1 MIEENCHY
9 HSLIDYD
16 KITTEIV
23 DWLKNWFKDKSGPA
37 VIGIS
42 GGKDSTVCA
51 ALLVK
56 ALGKERV
63 IGVMMPNGEQKD
75 INDSIKVCKLL
86 GIKTFTINIGETVN
100 ALNSELIKNIKDP
113 EIEKV
118 YVIHSIGDT
127 TKYIIDNPLYS
138 TNTPARCRMTVLYG
152 IAAMYNGYVANTC
165 NLSEDWIG
173 YSTKW
178 GDAVGDFSIIN
189 KLTKSEV
196 VRLGDNLGLP
206 HELIH
211 KTPSDGM
218 CGMSDE
224 DKLGFTYD
232 ELDAYIRSL
241 PKYNIDGKVYSKPS
255 KEIIEKIEKMHNH
268 PNTRKKCIILDSP
281 LDYPTAF

>member
-1 MIEENCHY
+1 M
-9 HSLIDYD
+9 DYE
-16 KITTEIV
+16 KITIEIIN
-23 DWLKNWFKDKSGPA
+23 WLQNWFKDKLGPA
-37 VIGIS
+37 IIGIS

-56 ALGKERV
+56 ALGAERV

-75 INDSIKVCKLL
+75 IDDSIKVCKLL

-100 ALNSELIKNIKDP
+100 ALNKEIISEIKEP
-113 EIEKV
+113 GIEN
-118 YVIHSIGDT
+118 
-127 TKYIIDNPLYS
+127 KYIIHTIANSKKYIINNPLYS

-152 IAAMYNGYVANTC
+152 IAALYNGFVVNTC

-178 GDAVGDFSIIN
+178 GDAVGDFSILN
-189 KLTKSEV
+189 KLTKTEV
-196 VRLGDNLGLP
+196 VELGDYLGLP
-206 HELIH
+206 HELTH

-232 ELDAYIRSL
+232 DLDNYIRSL
-241 PKYNIDGKVYSKPS
+241 PEYNIDGIEHLKPS

-268 PNTRKKCIILDSP
+268 PNTKKKCIILDSP

>member
-1 MIEENCHY
+1 MDYAKISIEIIN
-9 HSLIDYD
+9 
-16 KITTEIV
+16 
-23 DWLKNWFKDKSGPA
+23 WLKSWFSDKPGPA
-37 VIGIS
+37 IIGIS

-56 ALGKERV
+56 ALGKKRV
-63 IGVMMPNGEQKD
+63 IGVMMPNGIQKD
-75 INDSIKVCKLL
+75 ISDSKKVCELL
-86 GIKTFTINIGETVN
+86 GIRSFVININKMFEE
-100 ALNSELIKNIKDP
+100 LNYELISKIRDP
-113 EIEKV
+113 QIERNFEINPIGTV
-118 YVIHSIGDT
+118 QDPTRYVIN
-127 TKYIIDNPLYS
+127 NPLYS

-152 IAAMYNGYVANTC
+152 IAALYNGFVVNTC

-178 GDAVGDFSIIN
+178 GDAVGDFSILN

-196 VRLGDNLGLP
+196 VELGDYLGLP
-206 HELIH
+206 YDLTH

-232 ELDAYIRSL
+232 DLDNYIRSL
-241 PKYNIDGKVYSKPS
+241 PEYNIDGKEHLKPS

-268 PNTRKKCIILDSP
+268 PNTKKKCIILDSP
-281 LDYPTAF
+281 LSYPTAF